1 MDKYKFQKEDFTDA
15 EIWCI
20 ETMVR
25 QMNELTYRLDLYP
38 IYTDIRSEW
47 YHLKEKMG
55 WEDIY

>member
-1 MDKYKFQKEDFTDA
+1 MDKYKFHKEDFTDA

-38 IYTDIRSEW
+38 IYTDIRNDW